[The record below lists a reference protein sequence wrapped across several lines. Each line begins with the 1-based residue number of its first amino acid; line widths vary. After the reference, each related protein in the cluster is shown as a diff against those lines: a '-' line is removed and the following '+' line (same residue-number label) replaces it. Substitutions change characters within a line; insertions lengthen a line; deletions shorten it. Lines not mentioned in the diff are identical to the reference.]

1 MARTA
6 LTAVAA
12 SENGVDL
19 DAVDQAAELTD
30 GNSFVWTATRRYYV
44 NNGDDASLTVTFQT
58 PATVGASALAVA
70 DKAVVMTAGQRKVF
84 GPFGPEYRRPD
95 GTVWVD
101 YSGTTPTGVMVA
113 ALD

>member
-1 MARTA
+1 MARAA

-30 GNSFVWTATRRYYV
+30 GNSFVWTPTRRYYV
-44 NNGDDASLTVTFQT
+44 NNGDDASLSVTFQT
-58 PATVGASALAVA
+58 AATVGRSALAVA
-70 DKAVVMTAGQRKVF
+70 DKTVAMSAGGRRIF
-84 GPFGPEYRRPD
+84 GPFGTEYRRPD

-101 YSGTTPTGVMVA
+101 YAGTTPSGVMVA